1 MHLICPPK
9 FWECGRSKQGAL
21 WGMGKWRIG
30 QRPSNLVRNLPLAT
44 LHPTLMLHFSWFA
57 YAAVMRIYKHYFFNL
72 KDPSTGRFK
81 NQFSFFAESTPCFPL
96 DMPPFFLRHRQLLW
110 NAAIVISSSNNQRLR
125 SAGDDDRRSK
135 RFCSSAVLCVS
146 FTWQMVKTRVIS
158 LRAIESPNTSDQITF
173 FAFPS
178 FLVKSKRMLATYM
191 RNNSLGPVVRRLI
204 SA

>member
-1 MHLICPPK
+1 MLQ
-9 FWECGRSKQGAL
+9 W
-21 WGMGKWRIG
+21 WGYTNITSSTWRIQVQVG
-30 QRPSNLVRNLPLAT
+30 LKTSSPSLRNQHLVFRWTCLL
-44 LHPTLMLHFSWFA
+44 
-57 YAAVMRIYKHYFFNL
+57 
-72 KDPSTGRFK
+72 
-81 NQFSFFAESTPCFPL
+81 
-96 DMPPFFLRHRQLLW
+96 FLRHRQLLW
-110 NAAIVISSSNNQRLR
+110 NATIVISSSNNQRLR

>member
-1 MHLICPPK
+1 M
-9 FWECGRSKQGAL
+9 W
-21 WGMGKWRIG
+21 KWRIG
-30 QRPSNLVRNLPLAT
+30 QRHSNLARNLPLAT

-72 KDPSTGRFK
+72 KDPSTGLFK
-81 NQFSFFAESTPCFPL
+81 NQFSFFAESTLFFPL
-96 DMPPFFLRHRQLLW
+96 DMPPFVYVIANFNEMLQLLL
-110 NAAIVISSSNNQRLR
+110 VVVNNQRLR

-158 LRAIESPNTSDQITF
+158 LRAIESPNTSDQIIF
-173 FAFPS
+173 FAFLS

>member
-1 MHLICPPK
+1 MKNKGCAKCFLL
-9 FWECGRSKQGAL
+9 FSFVRGWGWWGGGCGRSKQGAL

-96 DMPPFFLRHRQLLW
+96 DMPPFFYVIANFYEMLQLLLVVVIIKGYGVRATTIEGQ
-110 NAAIVISSSNNQRLR
+110 NAFAP
-125 SAGDDDRRSK
+125 
-135 RFCSSAVLCVS
+135 VLC
-146 FTWQMVKTRVIS
+146 
-158 LRAIESPNTSDQITF
+158 
-173 FAFPS
+173 FA
-178 FLVKSKRMLATYM
+178 
-191 RNNSLGPVVRRLI
+191 
-204 SA
+204 